1 MVRVDLMPFIFFLLT
16 VSVVPVLS
24 YTQPVTSEKSK
35 TNPTAS
41 RSFLANLLLEKTSE
55 GYHASLKNAR
65 IIDGDQKTRKTSI
78 QPWSEGDL
86 IALLPGS
93 NTRISDTFYLGKPFQ
108 TRYEYPGDNG
118 TIGSVTRNSENAAL
132 LLRIPYQGQVK
143 TMRLELFGANRR
155 FTPIADL
162 PLEPSQQ

>member
-16 VSVVPVLS
+16 VSVVPVSSLS
-24 YTQPVTSEKSK
+24 QTVSSENFR
-35 TNPTAS
+35 TNPAAT
-41 RSFLANLLLEKTSE
+41 RTYLANLLLEKTSE
-55 GYHASLKNAR
+55 GYHATLKNAR
-65 IIDGDQKTRKTSI
+65 MIDGDHKPGKNATL
-78 QPWSEGDL
+78 PWSEGDL

-93 NTRISDTFYLGKPFQ
+93 NTRNSDTFYLGKPFQ

-118 TIGSVTRNSENAAL
+118 AIGSVTRNSENAAL

-143 TMRLELFGANRR
+143 AMRLELFGADRR